1 MGIKDKKGLKMKRLL
16 MVVCV
21 WLLMA
26 GVSVAQSWE
35 FNLDA
40 GLNSLQAGAHF
51 RKDMGNGYL
60 KAGISGLYTDD
71 DDTEYKWGGLSVAAG
86 NDTIVKGLRCEVG
99 LKGIFGDAEDGRYAG
114 DVGAL
119 AFTVHAGYTFPKR
132 IMPLPIEV
140 FTDLT
145 YAPEMLSFQDTK
157 MFTAASLGVGV
168 HIISNA
174 SVVLTY
180 TAYDVDMENGP
191 GNWTLDEN
199 VIRGGVVLRF

>member
-1 MGIKDKKGLKMKRLL
+1 MEIKDKKGMRMKRLL

-21 WLLMA
+21 WLLTA

-35 FNLDA
+35 INLDA
-40 GLNSLQAGAHF
+40 GLTSLQAGAHY

-71 DDTEYKWGGLSVAAG
+71 DNTEYKWGGLSVAAG
-86 NDTIVKGLRCEVG
+86 NDTMVQGLRCEVG
-99 LKGIFGDAEDGRYAG
+99 LKGIFGNAEDGRHSG
-114 DVGAL
+114 DVAAL
-119 AFTVHAGYTFPKR
+119 AFTVHAGYTFPKK
-132 IMPLPIEV
+132 IMPIPLEV

-145 YAPEMLSFQDTK
+145 YAPKMLSFQDTET
-157 MFTAASLGVGV
+157 FTQASLGVGV

-174 SVVLTY
+174 SIVLTY
-180 TAYDVDMENGP
+180 TAYDVDMEDGP

-199 VIRGGVVLRF
+199 VIRAGVVLRF